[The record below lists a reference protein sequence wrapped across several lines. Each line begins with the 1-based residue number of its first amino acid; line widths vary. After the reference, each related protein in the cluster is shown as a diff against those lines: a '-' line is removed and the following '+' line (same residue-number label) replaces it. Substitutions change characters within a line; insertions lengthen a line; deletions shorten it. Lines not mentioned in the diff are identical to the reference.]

1 MNRTGTRN
9 GYRYDGEDVE
19 ILQSITE
26 IQLRAIEQILG
37 EPPARFKEQTEK
49 LYFEPTDPRRA
60 TALLTYL
67 REQNISHSIERQET
81 WTPHAQGEDTQSRE
95 ATSISLAP
103 FDQPPSRAELVALAA
118 HLLLSSEDLDDAVH
132 DAADEHAATLNT
144 EGLDGQ
150 IEYLVA
156 RLGAKD
162 AQAAIEAA
170 GRGDRTPPACD
181 GEGR

>member
-1 MNRTGTRN
+1 MTVTRN
-9 GYRYDGEDVE
+9 GYRYAGESVE
-19 ILQSITE
+19 IRQSVTE
-26 IQLRAIEQILG
+26 RQFRAIERILG
-37 EPPARFKEQTEK
+37 VPPSRFKGWAEK
-49 LYFEPTDPRRA
+49 FYFDPPDPRRA
-60 TALLTYL
+60 AALLRYL
-67 REQNISHSIERQET
+67 RDQNISHSIERLDT
-81 WTPHAQGEDTQSRE
+81 WTPQAASKETHARE
-95 ATSISLAP
+95 ATCVRLAP
-103 FDQPPSRAELVALAA
+103 FDQPPSVAELVALAA

-132 DAADEHAATLNT
+132 DAADEHAATLNS

-170 GRGDRTPPACD
+170 GRGHGTPPLPD

>member
-1 MNRTGTRN
+1 MPTAIVRN
-9 GYRYDGEDVE
+9 GYRYD
-19 ILQSITE
+19 
-26 IQLRAIEQILG
+26 
-37 EPPARFKEQTEK
+37 
-49 LYFEPTDPRRA
+49 
-60 TALLTYL
+60 
-67 REQNISHSIERQET
+67 
-81 WTPHAQGEDTQSRE
+81 
-95 ATSISLAP
+95 
-103 FDQPPSRAELVALAA
+103 QPPSVAELVALAA

-132 DAADEHAATLNT
+132 DAADEHAATLNS

-170 GRGDRTPPACD
+170 GRGEGTLPVPY